1 MSTVPVVGDRKILDI
16 ENVEL
21 YKQVDNALSALLY
34 EFAKDIPLSLT
45 YPGVVDEP
53 LDHHQA
59 CSVYQIL
66 KLGISIGDSALG
78 QSPIELCSRSELMIH
93 PEVGEV
99 GDLTRQYINNSGKK
113 KYLRLPTDVEME
125 NMGSIEE
132 LITWLKATDLG
143 LGDAEY
149 KILRNFDNG
158 ILPHFVWLSEKEFL
172 ELDQSLNRDSVKKLC
187 NAFEAIRANS
197 LEEFYLGRMKITST
211 LKKSIIRW
219 MENNDS
225 KQPKNDKL

>member
-1 MSTVPVVGDRKILDI
+1 M
-16 ENVEL
+16 E
-21 YKQVDNALSALLY
+21 
-34 EFAKDIPLSLT
+34 
-45 YPGVVDEP
+45 
-53 LDHHQA
+53 
-59 CSVYQIL
+59 
-66 KLGISIGDSALG
+66 
-78 QSPIELCSRSELMIH
+78 
-93 PEVGEV
+93 
-99 GDLTRQYINNSGKK
+99 NNSGKK